1 MGERR
6 EKNRV
11 SVWVSDVATEK
22 VDRNAK
28 ENATA
33 SQEIGKNARNCTANS
48 KKDKVKFKCR

>member
-1 MGERR
+1 M
-6 EKNRV
+6 

-48 KKDKVKFKCR
+48 EKDKVKFKCR